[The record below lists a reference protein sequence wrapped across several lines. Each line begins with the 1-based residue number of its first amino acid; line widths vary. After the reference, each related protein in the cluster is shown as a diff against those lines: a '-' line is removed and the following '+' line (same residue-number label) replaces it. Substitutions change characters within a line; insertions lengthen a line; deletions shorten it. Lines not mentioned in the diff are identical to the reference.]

1 MISSEIC
8 DKSARVNI
16 NFLKAWQIARAR
28 RASCLTFVGCFF
40 FMILRQTL
48 NYDIVSF
55 SPPFRLFLPAVCFR
69 YLPKINSIFC
79 TNFNFL
85 HSIATFCTVW
95 INISVLSQWACWN
108 FWIFIIRSETDE
120 FFRTRLLVT
129 LIHST
134 IWSSK
139 KKICRTAFGPVRN
152 ETIWWSDDG
161 SWVLWQSKRNYAL
174 VISPCFQISCKACNK
189 LHWQRRN

>member
-1 MISSEIC
+1 
-8 DKSARVNI
+8 
-16 NFLKAWQIARAR
+16 
-28 RASCLTFVGCFF
+28 
-40 FMILRQTL
+40 MILRQTL

-85 HSIATFCTVW
+85 YSIATFCTVW

-108 FWIFIIRSETDE
+108 FWMFIIRSETDE
-120 FFRTRLLVT
+120 FFRTHLLVT
-129 LIHST
+129 LIHLT
-134 IWSSK
+134 ICSGK
-139 KKICRTAFGPVRN
+139 KKICRNALVQCGTKQF
-152 ETIWWSDDG
+152 DDQAMVAEFFDSQKG
-161 SWVLWQSKRNYAL
+161 NYAL

-189 LHWQRRN
+189 FHWQRRN